1 MGPEVAQLEELVLSA
16 TEARI
21 EAELAVGR
29 HREVVRE
36 LEQLVAAH
44 PDREDLLRLLMLA
57 LYRCGRQTEA
67 LDAYRRTSSRLRA
80 ELGLEPGPPLRR
92 LERAILEHDPSLD
105 LAEPTRAPPGA
116 ARHRDGRAGR
126 YSWRALLVA
135 AVAIAADPH
144 RP

>member
-1 MGPEVAQLEELVLSA
+1 MSSNSSA
-16 TEARI
+16 P
-21 EAELAVGR
+21 
-29 HREVVRE
+29 
-36 LEQLVAAH
+36 AH

-67 LDAYRRTSSRLRA
+67 LDAYRRTSSLRA

-116 ARHRDGRAGR
+116 GAAPRRPRR
-126 YSWRALLVA
+126 PLLVA
-135 AVAIAADPH
+135 GLRWSP
-144 RP
+144 RLP